1 MNTVV
6 QLPDDAVA
14 CTIREVVSS
23 LRDQKVE
30 SRHEKKAWGDWII
43 LRGTQTVISI
53 ESNRGL
59 TSTATIEH
67 AEDEPDG
74 LALQLQAAFHGLGWV
89 GVDEDGSFP
98 LG

>member
-30 SRHEKKAWGDWII
+30 SRHEKKAWGDW
-43 LRGTQTVISI
+43 I